1 MHLISSS
8 SPQTSK
14 TPFTL
19 LQRISALS
27 AQNTGDLSFHNFTL
41 WEGWCRDKRTHT
53 RTHRHRREGAR
64 EQTHSATAKL
74 KQCWGSFHIHK
85 HRSAISPPQVS
96 WKPTHGSMETT
107 WQITESA
114 ANESACSSKMRSSG
128 SSGAFRWESL
138 SCVIKRQHDIKPVSF
153 KEPSQIKALQL
164 LSRLITESKQS

>member
-1 MHLISSS
+1 MM
-8 SPQTSK
+8 
-14 TPFTL
+14 
-19 LQRISALS
+19 AY
-27 AQNTGDLSFHNFTL
+27 TGMDVKKCFQGVLNFCKG
-41 WEGWCRDKRTHT
+41 ERTRGKHTQHMGTVLVYTCAHT
-53 RTHRHRREGAR
+53 RTHRHRREGAG

-164 LSRLITESKQS
+164 LSRLITERKQS